1 MSLQIYNTQT
11 KRKAP
16 FTTIEPNKVKMYV
29 CGPTVYNYLHIGNFR
44 GAIFF
49 NLVRNWLEKSGYEV
63 TYVYNYTDVD
73 DKIIKKANEEGVEA
87 IEISERYIQEF
98 EKDFNSLK
106 LTPHDHNPKVTDF
119 MPQIISFVED
129 LVKKEMAYVVEGEVF
144 YEIKNFKSYG
154 KLSGKKLEDLEAG
167 ARVDVDER
175 KHNPADFVL
184 WKPAKV
190 GEPSWDSPW
199 GKGRPGWHIECSAMI
214 QSILGE
220 TIDIHGGGIDL
231 IFPHHENEIA
241 QGEGRTDKCYCTQWM
256 HNNFLNLNDEKMSKS
271 LGNIITARA
280 FMEKYNPEVLK
291 YLMLS
296 SHYRALFNLN
306 EDKISQ
312 VLTGLS
318 RVYVSLREAQTIFGE
333 ESLTEK
339 PDAHLA
345 KLIEEA
351 DKKIVESL
359 NDDFNTPEV
368 MAHIFEVVRAFNA
381 MNLIKKKRN
390 AINKATCKYYFEWV
404 KKSGELMAL
413 FQEAPDQLLAELDDI
428 LIREKNID
436 VAKVESLMEERK
448 KAREEKNFSR
458 ADEIRDELT
467 GMGIMIMD
475 GVAGRGWELDKR

>member
-1 MSLQIYNTQT
+1 MSLRIYNTQT
-11 KRKAP
+11 KEKAP
-16 FTTIEPNKVKMYV
+16 FKTIEPNKVKMYV

-87 IEISERYIQEF
+87 IEISERYIAEF
-98 EKDFNSLK
+98 EKDFNALN
-106 LTPHDHNPKVTDF
+106 LTAHDHNPKVTEF
-119 MPQIISFVED
+119 MPQIITFVED
-129 LVKKEMAYVVEGEVF
+129 LVKKEMAYVVDGEVF
-144 YEIKNFKSYG
+144 YEIKNFSSYG

-167 ARVDVDER
+167 ARVDVDEK

-184 WKPAKV
+184 WKPAKP
-190 GEPSWDSPW
+190 GEPSWESPW

-214 QSILGE
+214 QSILGD

-241 QGEGRTDKCYCTQWM
+241 QGEGRTGKCYCTQWM

-280 FMEKYNPEVLK
+280 FMEKFNPEVLK

-318 RVYVSLREAQTIFGE
+318 RIYVSLRDALTIFNGAE
-333 ESLTEK
+333 ATK
-339 PDAHLA
+339 APDAHLV
-345 KLIEEA
+345 KLTEEA
-351 DKKIVESL
+351 DKKITESL

-368 MAHIFEVVRAFNA
+368 MAHIFEVVRAFNS

-390 AINKATCKYYFEWV
+390 AINKATSKHYFDWV
-404 KKSGELMAL
+404 RSAGAIMSL
-413 FQEAPDQLLAELDDI
+413 FQEDPTKLLTELDDI

-436 VAKVESLMEERK
+436 IAHVERLMEERK
-448 KAREEKNFSR
+448 TAREEKNFSR
-458 ADEIRDELT
+458 ADEIRDQLT
-467 GMGIMIMD
+467 RMGIMIMD
-475 GVAGRGWELDKR
+475 GVEGRGWELDKR

>member
-1 MSLQIYNTQT
+1 MSLKIYNTQT
-11 KRKAP
+11 KQKAP
-16 FTTIEPNKVKMYV
+16 FQTIIPGKVKMYV

-49 NLVRNWLEKSGYEV
+49 NLVRNWLDKSGYEV

-73 DKIIKKANEEGVEA
+73 DKIINKANEEGVEA

-98 EKDFNSLK
+98 EKDFNALK
-106 LTPHDHNPKVTDF
+106 LTPHDHNPKVTEF

-129 LVKKEMAYVVEGEVF
+129 LVKNKMAYVVDGEVF
-144 YEIKNFKSYG
+144 FEIKNFSTYG

-167 ARVDVDER
+167 ARVEVDSR

-184 WKPAKV
+184 WKPAKP

-214 QSILGE
+214 QSILGD

-241 QGEGRTDKCYCTQWM
+241 QGEGRTGKCYCNQWM

-280 FMEKYNPEVLK
+280 FMEKYNPEILK

-306 EDKISQ
+306 EEKIAQ
-312 VLTGLS
+312 VLMGLARIYS
-318 RVYVSLREAQTIFGE
+318 SLREAVTIFGDE
-333 ESLTEK
+333 APADK
-339 PDAHLA
+339 PDSQLQ
-345 KLIEEA
+345 KFCQEA
-351 DKKIVESL
+351 DKKIEAAL
-359 NDDFNTPEV
+359 NDDFNSPEV
-368 MAHIFEVVRAFNA
+368 IANIFDIVRAFNA

-390 AINKATCKYYFEWV
+390 ASNKATAKYFYDWV
-404 KKSGELMAL
+404 TGHGKLMAMFTEDPNQFL
-413 FQEAPDQLLAELDDI
+413 RELDDI

-436 VAKVESLMEERK
+436 IHKVESLMAERN

-467 GMGIMIMD
+467 RMGIMIMD
-475 GVAGRGWELDKR
+475 GVEGRGWELDKR